1 MWGNLS
7 YDKSVYDPIPTLAV
21 GIETP
26 RQFRKQINKLCS
38 LLNVQV
44 CSLFL
49 AKVKGKEGLFY
60 WVQKRRAHR
69 DITPKSTWLS
79 QEMKTWFSP
88 FPPLSFRPAN
98 K

>member
-26 RQFRKQINKLCS
+26 RQFRKQINKLSS

-49 AKVKGKEGLFY
+49 AKVKGKEVLFLLGA
-60 WVQKRRAHR
+60 KKEA
-69 DITPKSTWLS
+69 SL
-79 QEMKTWFSP
+79 
-88 FPPLSFRPAN
+88 
-98 K
+98 

>member
-21 GIETP
+21 GIETH
-26 RQFRKQINKLCS
+26 RQFRKQINKLSS

-49 AKVKGKEGLFY
+49 TKVKGKEGLFLLGA
-60 WVQKRRAHR
+60 KKEA
-69 DITPKSTWLS
+69 SL
-79 QEMKTWFSP
+79 
-88 FPPLSFRPAN
+88 
-98 K
+98 

>member
-26 RQFRKQINKLCS
+26 RQFLKQINELSS

-49 AKVKGKEGLFY
+49 AKVKGREGLFLLGA
-60 WVQKRRAHR
+60 KKEA
-69 DITPKSTWLS
+69 SL
-79 QEMKTWFSP
+79 
-88 FPPLSFRPAN
+88 
-98 K
+98 